1 MPTTTAQKL
10 SSEAAREFVAR
21 SPHTLLIGGE
31 RPEAADGRTFE
42 SIDPATGEPI
52 CAVAQAGAEDVDRA
66 VAAARAALEGP
77 MRKVSPSIFVGQPA

>member
-1 MPTTTAQKL
+1 M
-10 SSEAAREFVAR
+10 
-21 SPHTLLIGGE
+21 IGGE

-77 MRKVSPSIFVGQPA
+77 MRKVSPSTVPPSWRNVKVRPASSPRISSRSPSVT